1 MNYLES
7 VKQVLISGESDLKI
21 IDGDRTFNSTLI
33 KEAIDKYMAYL
44 ESKQISKGVQVA
56 ILPSRRAEWIFFMY
70 ALMFRGI
77 SPLVIDR
84 TMDKDGLSV
93 MLNDVDVVY
102 ADKEQRLGSV
112 NIVRIPELGSIDN
125 NKVGKAQPEIM
136 GAGNKTLFTA
146 HTSGTTGIPKKVN
159 YTDDNIAWAVS
170 EYERIYKLKDN
181 DAILFSLPFHYCYSI
196 IPCCVVPMGLG
207 KTIIISPEEDSTE
220 AIANLIEK
228 HEINILVVNPVF
240 YKNLSSLDLSRY
252 DFSSLRIC
260 DSGGESIPLPVV
272 RKMKEKT
279 DVLITEGY
287 GLTETT
293 SLTHFLL
300 PDVNAE
306 LRLGSVGQACKQ
318 VNCRIV
324 DEDYIDVEDGA
335 IGELLI
341 KGPMVAPYDDHEQN
355 ESAHINGWF
364 KTGDLFY
371 KDKDHFYYLVSRK
384 KDAINL
390 PTNLI
395 NTASVNIPLL
405 LSNEQI
411 RDMSYKFLSA
421 SELQL
426 FVVAEDSI
434 DKSLLEDD
442 ILRSLPEVLR
452 SIVTV
457 KFVSLLPRTATGK
470 VLKRDL

>member
-1 MNYLES
+1 MSYLES
-7 VKQVLISGESDLKI
+7 VKQILISDESTLKI
-21 IDGDRTFNSTLI
+21 IDGDRTFNSTSI

-44 ESKQISKGVQVA
+44 ESKQISKDVQVA
-56 ILPSRRAEWIFFMY
+56 ILPSRKAEWVFFMY

-77 SPLVIDR
+77 TPLVIDR
-84 TMDKDGLSV
+84 TMNKSGLNV
-93 MLNDVDVVY
+93 MLHDVDVVY
-102 ADKEQRLGSV
+102 ADKEQQLESV
-112 NIVRIPELGSIDN
+112 NIVRIPELDSIDN
-125 NKVGKAQPEIM
+125 DTMDKTQLEIIHPD
-136 GAGNKTLFTA
+136 NKTLFTA

-159 YTDDNIAWAVS
+159 YTNDNIAWAVS

-181 DAILFSLPFHYCYSI
+181 DTILFSLPFHYCYSV
-196 IPCCVVPMGLG
+196 IPCCVAPMSLG
-207 KTIIISPEEDSTE
+207 KTIVICPEEDSAE

-228 HEINILVVNPVF
+228 HEVNILVVNPVF
-240 YKNLSSLDLSRY
+240 YKSLSSLNLSRY

-260 DSGGESIPLPVV
+260 DSGGESIPIPVV

-300 PDVNAE
+300 PDSNAE
-306 LRLGSVGQACKQ
+306 LRLGSVGQACRQ
-318 VNCRIV
+318 VECRIV
-324 DEDYIDVEDGA
+324 DEDYMDVEDGA

-341 KGPMVAPYDDHEQN
+341 KGPMVASYDDHEQN
-355 ESAHINGWF
+355 ESANVNGWF

-371 KDKDHFYYLVSRK
+371 EDKDHFFYLVSRK
-384 KDAINL
+384 KDAMDL
-390 PTNLI
+390 PTDLV

-411 RDMSYKFLSA
+411 KDMSYKFLSA

-426 FVVAEDSI
+426 FVVGEDNI
-434 DKSLLEDD
+434 DKSLLEDN
-442 ILRSLPEVLR
+442 ILHSLPEALS

-470 VLKRDL
+470 VLKKDL